1 MKSENSIEICDVTK
15 YQFLPIYELMYKGEV
30 TIPKKDS
37 EQFVNI
43 CKKFSI
49 ILDSVPTIE
58 EKSIQTNEPI
68 VTFEPKPNKNIN
80 DLPLEIILKILSYLP
95 TSDLLLNVA
104 CVSKSFNKLTH
115 NPGVH
120 R

>member
-1 MKSENSIEICDVTK
+1 VKSENSIEICGVTK
-15 YQFLPIYELMYKGEV
+15 SQFLPIYELMYKGEV

-37 EQFVNI
+37 EEFVKI

-49 ILDSVPTIE
+49 FLDSVPTIE

-68 VTFEPKPNKNIN
+68 VTFKPKPNKNIN